1 MKKILLSVIAI
12 TAMYN
17 AQAQVVFYEDFDGIS
32 GPTAGGPGTYSFPT
46 GWTLANVDNHT
57 VNSSVSYMT
66 AAWIRREDFANNVLD
81 SAAFSTSWYSAPAA
95 SDDWMITPAIGPLP
109 ANVVLSWNALAY
121 DPAYPDGYEVRIMT
135 TAPTGGTGVLGNL
148 VSAST
153 VLFSTTGENAAWT
166 ARTVNLAAYAGQTV
180 YISYRNN
187 ANDKFLLLID
197 DVKLEVQAPFDAK
210 LNSVDSIPEYTII
223 PKNQVTNM
231 PTGATVSNN
240 GVNAITNVGLRL
252 NVYNSALTQI
262 YTGTG
267 ATTVASLAPGATTQV
282 SAGNYSLPAI
292 PDTYYFQYVVTHTEA
307 DSYAANDTM
316 YSTPITVS
324 DSIYARDN
332 GTVTGSLGIGA
343 GNGGFLGQQYM
354 VYNTAALTSIS
365 YYITRGYTGTK
376 TSAVLWNMSG
386 GVPTTVAAVTDTILY
401 PDDSARFY
409 TLPIH
414 GGPAALAPGMYA
426 VTAVEYDSTL
436 ALGQASGIFK
446 AGTTWVNWPT
456 SPLGGWAHNEAF
468 GTSFSKPYVIR
479 LNLGPDCS
487 TFSVMASS
495 AGSATCGTCADG
507 SASSSLTGGTSPFTY
522 AWSSGGTAA
531 TETGLAPG
539 VYTVVVTDANGCAK
553 TDTVNINNNCTSF
566 SATATAVDASCGTCA
581 DGTATATVV
590 GSATATYVWT
600 PSGQTTVTA
609 TGLLPGTYTVTVMD
623 GTCSTNATTTVSFS
637 TSIKENSISA
647 STTIYPNPGKDVF
660 TVHIPEEFG
669 AETQIT
675 VFNYLGET
683 VYAKMINSFGN
694 KEVNLSG
701 LPSGK
706 YSVRFTS
713 TKYTVN
719 KNLTIIK

>member
-1 MKKILLSVIAI
+1 MKKLLLSIIAL
-12 TAMYN
+12 TAMY
-17 AQAQVVFYEDFDGIS
+17 ASQAQVVFYEDFDGIP
-32 GPTAGGPGTYSFPT
+32 GPTAGGAGTYSFPT

-57 VNSSVSYMT
+57 PATNVAYVNN
-66 AAWIRREDFANNVLD
+66 AWTRREDFANNVSD
-81 SAAFSTSWYSAPAA
+81 SAAFSTSWYTSPAA

-109 ANVVLSWNALAY
+109 ANVVLSWNAIAY

-135 TAPTGGTGVLGNL
+135 SAPTGGTGVIGNL

-153 VLFSTTGENAAWT
+153 MLFSITGENSAWT
-166 ARTVNLAAYAGQTV
+166 ARTVNLNAYAGQTV
-180 YISYRNN
+180 YISFRNN
-187 ANDKFLLLID
+187 SNDKFVLLID

-223 PKNQVTNM
+223 PKNQVGNM

-240 GVNAITNVGLRL
+240 GVNAITNVALKL

-262 YTGTG
+262 YTNTGT
-267 ATTVASLAPGATTQV
+267 AVASLAPGATTQV
-282 SAGNYSLPAI
+282 SAGNYVIPAI
-292 PDTYYFQYVVTHTEA
+292 PDTYYFEYVVTHGEA
-307 DSYAANDTM
+307 DSNPANDTM

-324 DSIYARDN
+324 DSVYARDN
-332 GTVTGSLGIGA
+332 GTVTGSLGIGN
-343 GNGGFLGQQYM
+343 GDGGFLGQQYM
-354 VYNTAALTSIS
+354 INNVAGLSSIS
-365 YYITRGYTGTK
+365 YYVTGGYSGTK

-409 TLPIH
+409 TIPIH

-436 ALGQASGIFK
+436 ELAQTSGIFK
-446 AGTTWVNWPT
+446 TGTTWVNWPT

-468 GTSFSKPYVIR
+468 GGSFSKVYAIR

-495 AGSATCGTCADG
+495 VGSASCGTCADG
-507 SASSSLTGGTSPFTY
+507 SAASSLTGGISPFTY

-539 VYTVVVTDANGCAK
+539 VYTVIVTDANGCAK

-566 SATATAVDASCGTCA
+566 SATATAVDASCFTCA

-600 PSGQTTVTA
+600 PSGQTTNPA
-609 TGLLPGTYTVTVMD
+609 TGLTPGTYTVTVTD
-623 GTCSTNATTTVSFS
+623 GTCTTNATTTVSFS
-637 TSIKENSISA
+637 TSIKENSIA
-647 STTIYPNPGKDVF
+647 ANTTIYPNPGKDVF

-669 AETQIT
+669 METQIT

-713 TKYTVN
+713 SKYTVN